1 MNKSVYQTKNNINGV
16 SYKLIID
23 HDKKTIEKGTL
34 LLDLGEKVSRR
45 TLEQIAGDMIKA
57 GYKVIND

>member
-34 LLDLGEKVSRR
+34 SLDRGEKVSRR

-57 GYKVIND
+57 GYQVIND

>member
-1 MNKSVYQTKNNINGV
+1 MNKSVYQTKNNINGI

-34 LLDLGEKVSRR
+34 LLDIGEKVTRR
-45 TLEQIAGDMIKA
+45 TLELIAGDMIKA